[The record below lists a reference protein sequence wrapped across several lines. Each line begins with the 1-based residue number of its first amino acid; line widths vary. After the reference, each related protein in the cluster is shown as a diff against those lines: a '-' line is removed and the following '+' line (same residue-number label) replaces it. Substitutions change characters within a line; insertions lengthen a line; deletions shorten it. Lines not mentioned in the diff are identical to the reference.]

1 VIPALLII
9 HGVVAAALL
18 GAVTHQALSVLR
30 RSADRNGSFFDR
42 YAAVRPPSFT
52 AAIVILYV
60 LNVGIG
66 AVLYPSYRLNVRS
79 PLEEMSLAW
88 TIGLFELKEH
98 FGGIGLGVLPLYVYT
113 WRAVSRLPPARPRRA
128 HGSAGVDRLVE
139 LHRRARG
146 EQHPRVAMN
155 GSRFPAPAFTV
166 AFCCTYV
173 VVFVK
178 NWPLFLYY
186 PLHGDLTWGW
196 QVMNGAGPAMVWY
209 GFMADAIIVGLAA
222 ALCVPRSALDGRLR
236 NYLWLFPC
244 AAMLICVYL
253 VRQLFV

>member
-1 VIPALLII
+1 
-9 HGVVAAALL
+9 
-18 GAVTHQALSVLR
+18 
-30 RSADRNGSFFDR
+30 
-42 YAAVRPPSFT
+42 
-52 AAIVILYV
+52 
-60 LNVGIG
+60 
-66 AVLYPSYRLNVRS
+66 
-79 PLEEMSLAW
+79 
-88 TIGLFELKEH
+88 
-98 FGGIGLGVLPLYVYT
+98 
-113 WRAVSRLPPARPRRA
+113 
-128 HGSAGVDRLVE
+128 
-139 LHRRARG
+139 
-146 EQHPRVAMN
+146 MN

-196 QVMNGAGPAMVWY
+196 QVMKGAGPALVWY

-222 ALCVPRSALDGRLR
+222 ALCLPRSALDGRLR